1 MGHGIFREY
10 GHAIAADEL
19 GQRMVDLGIDMVGTT
34 RQHDAVA
41 VVLLDPTQRL
51 LALGAHGRLEVEVGL
66 PREIDGI
73 GNLDARRPLHGQHVD
88 TLSPEVFLA
97 LLDQMLEEALLEG
110 LLVVIGNEWVEELR
124 AAVLELVDVELEGLG
139 VAHDDGA
146 VVMVV
151 RALVLLT
158 LPADAGHPNEVHVLV
173 EQVHDMPVGELGRIA
188 GVFRGHG
195 LDAGLVGL
203 LG

>member
-1 MGHGIFREY
+1 M
-10 GHAIAADEL
+10 AS
-19 GQRMVDLGIDMVGTT
+19 
-34 RQHDAVA
+34 
-41 VVLLDPTQRL
+41 
-51 LALGAHGRLEVEVGL
+51 
-66 PREIDGI
+66 EISK
-73 GNLDARRPLHGQHVD
+73 RR
-88 TLSPEVFLA
+88 
-97 LLDQMLEEALLEG
+97 
-110 LLVVIGNEWVEELR
+110 
-124 AAVLELVDVELEGLG
+124 G